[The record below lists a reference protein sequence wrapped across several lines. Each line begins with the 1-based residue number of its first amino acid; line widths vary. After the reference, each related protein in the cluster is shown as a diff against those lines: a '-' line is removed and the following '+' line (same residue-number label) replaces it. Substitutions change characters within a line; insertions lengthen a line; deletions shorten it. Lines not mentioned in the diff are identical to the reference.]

1 MEVTVRRY
9 RTVDGS
15 EPFTEWVSQ
24 LGDRKARARILVRID
39 RVALGNYGDAKVLRE
54 GVWELRVDYGPGYRV
69 YFARE
74 GEVAMILL
82 CAGDKR
88 KQDADIE
95 RAIELW
101 QEYKSRRNQQSGAK
115 H

>member
-9 RTVDGS
+9 RTVGGL
-15 EPFTEWVSQ
+15 EPFTEWLSQ
-24 LGDRKARARILVRID
+24 LGDRKAQARILVRID
-39 RVALGNYGDAKVLRE
+39 RMSLGNYGDAKVLRE

-74 GEVAMILL
+74 GKVVVILL

-88 KQDADIE
+88 TQDADIE

-101 QEYKSRRNQQSGAK
+101 QDYNSRRSQKPGAK